1 MIPGVDRACGRFL
14 DCGVGPVPASGRE
27 CDSELQ
33 RLIVDAAALGH
44 FKIARFLIDSVSS
57 ILRIPGTL
65 ADWRKPA

>member
-1 MIPGVDRACGRFL
+1 MI
-14 DCGVGPVPASGRE
+14 E
-27 CDSELQ
+27 CDFDPQ

-44 FKIARFLIDSVSS
+44 FKIARFLIGSVSS

>member
-1 MIPGVDRACGRFL
+1 MI
-14 DCGVGPVPASGRE
+14 E
-27 CDSELQ
+27 CDSDPQ

-65 ADWRKPA
+65 AEWRKPA